1 MDNEIKD
8 IACTTKLTIEVPI
21 NQIDGFIEYIPYDTT
36 LKLKIELGYAISEET
51 LKKAIKIACDKCL
64 ERFNILEN

>member
-1 MDNEIKD
+1 MDNKIKD

-21 NQIDGFIEYIPYDTT
+21 NEIDGFVEYIPCDAT

-51 LKKAIKIACDKCL
+51 LKKAIKIACNKCL
-64 ERFNILEN
+64 ERFGIS